1 MRIQFTFFIS
11 LLFCFQ
17 ASLFGQFTD
26 DFTDGNFSANPVW
39 VGETTKFQVDAQNR
53 LQLNDGAATSSA
65 YLSTSSAAI
74 YNTSWEFYVRLE
86 FAPSASNYAKVI
98 LVSNGQDITGS
109 FDGYYVKIGGETGT
123 VDDVSLFR
131 QDGSSSTKIIDG
143 VDGTAATNPELK
155 VKVTRDSIG
164 NWELS
169 IDPTFTGSAY
179 VSQGTAVDTTYKQS
193 AFFGVECIYTSTR
206 SDKFFFDD
214 FIVTG
219 TALQDNTKPVFNAVT
234 VLSNTK
240 LEIKFS
246 EKVTTVTAENVVNYS
261 VDLGVGNPQS
271 AVLDAQDSSKVKL
284 TFTNSF
290 INGQTYSITVSNVQ
304 DAAANVMDTKSLSFL
319 YFVPAVANFKEVII
333 TELFPDPTPSVGLPE
348 QEFVEVYNTSNNTF
362 DLAGWTI
369 SDGSSTA
376 TLPTQPIAPGE
387 YLIICATANVSL
399 FQSFGTVVGVA
410 GFPTLNNSGDQ
421 ITLRNNTATL
431 IDEVIYSDDW
441 YQDPTKTTG
450 GYTLELI
457 NPVTPCSDAQNWI
470 ASNATIGGTPGT
482 QNSVF
487 SNAIDTVGPSL
498 ARVLIQSPDTL
509 VLEFDELLDSL
520 SVLTANYTFSSGKTA
535 AFIANVAP
543 NYTRVIIGLSAPLTE
558 GVLET
563 FTVNGITDCA
573 GNLIGSANTLNF
585 ALPESPLTGDIILN
599 EVLFNPRTGGVDFV
613 EIYNKSQK
621 AISLQ
626 GWKLANKDTSG
637 FKSVREISSESY
649 LLLPGEYTVL
659 TTNPK
664 IIKQEYPLS
673 FSDRMLQMSS
683 LPSMNDSEGNI
694 YLLMEDTVVADF
706 FIYSDDLH
714 LALLTDLNGVSL
726 ERINFDRPTNQEG
739 TWHSAAKSA
748 GYATPT
754 YKNSQFFGLE
764 NSSSTLSVFPEV
776 FSPDN
781 DGFEDLISFNY
792 NFDQAGFIV
801 TARVYDAKGRL
812 VKEVANNEVVGASG
826 SLIWD
831 GLNEDNSKAAI
842 GPYILLFE
850 AFTEGGSTEKFKKT
864 FVLGGRL

>member
-1 MRIQFTFFIS
+1 M
-11 LLFCFQ
+11 
-17 ASLFGQFTD
+17 
-26 DFTDGNFSANPVW
+26 
-39 VGETTKFQVDAQNR
+39 
-53 LQLNDGAATSSA
+53 
-65 YLSTSSAAI
+65 
-74 YNTSWEFYVRLE
+74 
-86 FAPSASNYAKVI
+86 
-98 LVSNGQDITGS
+98 
-109 FDGYYVKIGGETGT
+109 
-123 VDDVSLFR
+123 
-131 QDGSSSTKIIDG
+131 
-143 VDGTAATNPELK
+143 
-155 VKVTRDSIG
+155 
-164 NWELS
+164 
-169 IDPTFTGSAY
+169 
-179 VSQGTAVDTTYKQS
+179 
-193 AFFGVECIYTSTR
+193 
-206 SDKFFFDD
+206 
-214 FIVTG
+214 
-219 TALQDNTKPVFNAVT
+219 
-234 VLSNTK
+234 
-240 LEIKFS
+240 
-246 EKVTTVTAENVVNYS
+246 TTVTAENVVNYS

-387 YLIICATANVSL
+387 YFIICATANVSL

-543 NYTRVIIGLSAPLTE
+543 NYTRVIIGLSASLTE

-563 FTVNGITDCA
+563 ITVNGITDCA

-585 ALPESPLTGDIILN
+585 ALPELPVAGDIILN
-599 EVLFNPRTGGVDFV
+599 EVLFNPRTGGADFV
-613 EIYNKSQK
+613 EIYNNSQK

-637 FKSVREISSESY
+637 FKSVREISSKSY

-659 TTNPK
+659 TTNPE

-706 FIYSDDLH
+706 FIYTDDLH

-801 TARVYDAKGRL
+801 TARVHDAKGRL

>member
-39 VGETTKFQVDAQNR
+39 LGETTKFQIDAQNR
-53 LQLNDGAATSSA
+53 LQLNDGAATSQA

-86 FAPSASNYAKVI
+86 FAPSASNYAKVV

-234 VLSNTK
+234 VLSNTE
-240 LEIKFS
+240 LGIKFS

-387 YLIICATANVSL
+387 YFIICATANVSL

-431 IDEVIYSDDW
+431 IEEVIYSDDW

-543 NYTRVIIGLSAPLTE
+543 NYTRVIIGLSASLTE

-563 FTVNGITDCA
+563 ITVNGITDCA

-585 ALPESPLTGDIILN
+585 ALPELPVAGDIILN
-599 EVLFNPRTGGVDFV
+599 EVLFNPRTGGADFV
-613 EIYNKSQK
+613 EIYNNSQK

-637 FKSVREISSESY
+637 FKSVREISSKSY

-659 TTNPK
+659 TTNPE

-706 FIYSDDLH
+706 FIYTDDLH

-801 TARVYDAKGRL
+801 TARVHDAKGRL